1 MNNKGK
7 SLYLETLK
15 GTFLLSSWTTVSQLV
30 GIVNSFIVLYL
41 LTVYEYGIY
50 VLVLSVINMSE
61 GALYESSDQ
70 LIITD
75 VLIERR
81 RNNLERAKRIYQ
93 EYALFK
99 IIMAVVAFAV
109 LFLGAQLIAD
119 YLGYDSLGLFIK
131 VGAFMVLFRGG
142 FYFLHIN
149 LRINKKFN
157 QMGSFTFIMELIKLL
172 LLLTMFFYF
181 EAGIA
186 KIIFVSVLAN
196 LFSFVI
202 LLFRNFNDL
211 KHWFSGFKIDFRN
224 LQLWKIMR
232 AHGKWNFATGLV
244 AKFSKNIKPWLMK
257 FFISTEAVAIYNF
270 GKNLFTHLDGL
281 VPVKEVIN
289 QLLPDLAQDKERLKR
304 VLLYGSKYVSLLLI
318 AVSLAGMAG
327 APLFVWLLFPK
338 YLWSLPVFYIFLI
351 SEISFGGLG
360 QVASSLLFS
369 LRQQKWLT
377 YIPVLKAFLVIILNA
392 LLLPVFGMFGMAWE
406 FTITAF
412 ITTLLTYTVAIKKLG
427 LPWLAF
433 VKIFDFDQTD
443 QAIWNRLLKSFKN
456 KFKKTNN

>member
-131 VGAFMVLFRGG
+131 VGAFMVLFRGV

-186 KIIFVSVLAN
+186 KIIFVSVLA
-196 LFSFVI
+196 
-202 LLFRNFNDL
+202 
-211 KHWFSGFKIDFRN
+211 
-224 LQLWKIMR
+224 
-232 AHGKWNFATGLV
+232 
-244 AKFSKNIKPWLMK
+244 
-257 FFISTEAVAIYNF
+257 YF
-270 GKNLFTHLDGL
+270 G
-281 VPVKEVIN
+281 
-289 QLLPDLAQDKERLKR
+289 
-304 VLLYGSKYVSLLLI
+304 
-318 AVSLAGMAG
+318 
-327 APLFVWLLFPK
+327 
-338 YLWSLPVFYIFLI
+338 
-351 SEISFGGLG
+351 
-360 QVASSLLFS
+360 
-369 LRQQKWLT
+369 QK
-377 YIPVLKAFLVIILNA
+377 
-392 LLLPVFGMFGMAWE
+392 
-406 FTITAF
+406 
-412 ITTLLTYTVAIKKLG
+412 
-427 LPWLAF
+427 
-433 VKIFDFDQTD
+433 
-443 QAIWNRLLKSFKN
+443 
-456 KFKKTNN
+456 